1 MSQED
6 KYKTCILEVPFRLL
20 RGIYLS
26 LDVKRTDGK
35 DVGLFAEKLG
45 LTHKEYE
52 FVCQE
57 AQNNRES
64 PTYLLLKE
72 KFNYPGSVR
81 KFIEI
86 MKSMDREDIIR
97 LINDWQS

>member
-6 KYKTCILEVPFRLL
+6 KYNTCILEVPCRLL
-20 RGIYLS
+20 REIYLS

-35 DVGLFAEKLG
+35 DFGLFAENLG
-45 LTHKEYE
+45 LTHREYE
-52 FVCQE
+52 LVCQD

-72 KFNYPGSVR
+72 KFNYLGSVR

-97 LINDWQS
+97 HINEWQS